1 MQSLL
6 DVSAF
11 LCCPRPTRP
20 SSDPVGIP
28 GDAVADAY
36 ERSIAS
42 WTRFAGFVLVIAVL
56 YWAQAVLVPVAL
68 ALLIT
73 FVLSPPVTFLQRRI
87 GRVPA
92 VLVTVVLLFT
102 TLGLGGWGVATQMSK
117 LASDLPRYRTNIREK
132 VADIRGATHGGSME
146 QVQETVNE
154 IQKEVAGTQA
164 PRGNPREPVIVQSQQ
179 VSSLTDLPSWVGP
192 AVGPLS
198 TAGFVITLVIFMLLE
213 REELRG
219 RAIGLIGH
227 GHLAVTTK
235 AFDEAASRVS
245 RQLLMQTLVN
255 AIYGIVIGT
264 GLWALGAP
272 YPLLWAALGA
282 ALRFVPYLGPI
293 AAAAGPILVSLA
305 ALPGWT
311 RPLSVMGLFVA
322 VELFTNLVLETIL
335 YAGAAGVSQVA
346 LLIAVAAWT
355 WLWGSLGL
363 LLATPLTVCLVVL
376 GKHVPGLEFLS
387 TLMADSPALAPDVS
401 YYQRLLARDQSEA
414 AEIVQRH
421 AASQSIETVYD
432 GLMLPA
438 LNYAERDRLEGRLS
452 EAEEQ
457 TVIEETAELLNDVD
471 ELTRAMQ
478 SAPKDSTDHDHDG
491 LAASRIEPV
500 VSAPVPVEVIG
511 YPANGQADATA
522 LKMLAQ
528 LVAADGI
535 RLDVASVRLL
545 TAEIVDLVR
554 TRQANLVCIADL
566 PPSPPSKTR
575 YIVRKLRAS
584 LPQVKILV
592 GRWAPSELA
601 DEDRS
606 ALVDA
611 GAAHVATTLIE
622 TRDQLRTLAVHERQR
637 SGSASPESAPS
648 LQPSP
653 VA

>member
-1 MQSLL
+1 M
-6 DVSAF
+6 
-11 LCCPRPTRP
+11 P
-20 SSDPVGIP
+20 
-28 GDAVADAY
+28 DAY
-36 ERSIAS
+36 EQSIAP
-42 WTRFAGFVLVIAVL
+42 WIRFAGFVLVIAVL
-56 YWAQAVLVPVAL
+56 YWAQAVLVPVAV

-87 GRVPA
+87 GRILA
-92 VLVTVVLLFT
+92 VLITVALVFT
-102 TLGLGGWGVATQMSK
+102 TLGLAGWGVATQMSK
-117 LASDLPRYRTNIREK
+117 LAGDLPQYRANIRQK
-132 VADIRGATHGGSME
+132 VADVRVATRGGSME

-154 IQKEVAGTQA
+154 IQQEVTGPQA
-164 PRGNPREPVIVQSQQ
+164 PRGNAREPVIVQSQQ
-179 VSSLTDLPSWVGP
+179 VSSLTDFPSWVGP

-219 RAIGLIGH
+219 RVIGLVGH

-255 AIYGIVIGT
+255 TIYGIAIGA
-264 GLWALGAP
+264 GLWALGTP

-305 ALPGWT
+305 ALSGWT
-311 RPLSVMGLFVA
+311 RPLSVVGLFVG

-346 LLIAVAAWT
+346 LLVAVAAWT
-355 WLWGSLGL
+355 WLWGSMGL

-432 GLMLPA
+432 ALMLPA

-452 EAEEQ
+452 DAEEQ
-457 TVIEETAELLNDVD
+457 TVIEETDELLNDVE
-471 ELTRAMQ
+471 ELTRPLRPSFSPANVDD
-478 SAPKDSTDHDHDG
+478 SDAGAEKVILAPG
-491 LAASRIEPV
+491 
-500 VSAPVPVEVIG
+500 PVEVIG
-511 YPANGQADATA
+511 YAANGPADATA

-535 RLDVASVRLL
+535 SLHVVSVRLL
-545 TAEIVDLVR
+545 TAELVDLVQ
-554 TRQANLVCIADL
+554 TRQASLVCIADL

-575 YIVRKLRAS
+575 YVVRKLRAA
-584 LPQVKILV
+584 LPDVTILV
-592 GRWAPSELA
+592 GRWAPPELA
-601 DEDRS
+601 DEEPS
-606 ALVDA
+606 TLVDA
-611 GAAHVATTLIE
+611 GAAQVAKTLME
-622 TRDQLRTLAVHERQR
+622 TRNQLRTLAVHERQR
-637 SGSASPESAPS
+637 SGSLSPDSPASPQDSSTFTP
-648 LQPSP
+648 QPIH
-653 VA
+653 A